1 MTKLMTRVMTAGA
14 LIAVAGSAAFAQAT
28 AHPGPYGPRGQV
40 IYDGKVV
47 GQDPD
52 RSIQFQILREYP
64 DRNGE

>member
-1 MTKLMTRVMTAGA
+1 MTRIMMTGA
-14 LIAVAGSAAFAQAT
+14 LIALAASAAFAQAT
-28 AHPGPYGPRGQV
+28 SNPGPYGPRGQV
-40 IYDGKVV
+40 IYDGNVV

>member
-1 MTKLMTRVMTAGA
+1 MTKLIMTGTMIA
-14 LIAVAGSAAFAQAT
+14 LAATAAFAQST
-28 AHPGPYGPRGQV
+28 GNPGPYGPRGQV

-64 DRNGE
+64 GLNGE

>member
-1 MTKLMTRVMTAGA
+1 MKRIVMAGA
-14 LIAVAGSAAFAQAT
+14 LIVVAGSAAFAQAT
-28 AHPGPYGPRGQV
+28 SNPGPYGPRGQV

-64 DRNGE
+64 GLSGE